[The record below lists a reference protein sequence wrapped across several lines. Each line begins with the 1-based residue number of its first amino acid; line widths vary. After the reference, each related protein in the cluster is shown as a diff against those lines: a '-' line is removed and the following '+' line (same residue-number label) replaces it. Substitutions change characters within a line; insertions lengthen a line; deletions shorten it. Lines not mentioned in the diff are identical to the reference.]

1 MRAPEGFQMRA
12 VENHRRLFRE
22 RRGALYE
29 RGTRRKEHVF
39 DFRYFFLRQNES
51 QKYTRESKNVARRC
65 DVAAFSTSTLYGVPK
80 VVMVP

>member
-1 MRAPEGFQMRA
+1 MRAPEGIQMRA
-12 VENHRRLFRE
+12 VENHRRLFRQ

-39 DFRYFFLRQNES
+39 DFGYFFLRQNES
-51 QKYTRESKNVARRC
+51 QKYTRESKNVAQRC
-65 DVAAFSTSTLYGVPK
+65 DVATFSTSTLYGVPM